1 MMKIWYDACTGKHM
15 RYGIAIAR
23 RLRKEGSEVILTT
36 REHPDTL
43 GVAQALGEKPLV
55 IGKYAPSSLSTRV
68 AESAKRTLK
77 FLDLF
82 EDNMPDVAISH
93 QSPEL
98 CRTAF
103 GLNIPII
110 LTADTPLAFAV
121 NKLTIPLATKLV
133 ASEAIPKRFF
143 MNYGAN
149 EIVQFKG
156 VDEVAWIKDF
166 KPSKTFDIKKPLII
180 VRQIETNAS
189 YALGKTDST
198 LKVSRRLSSYGTV
211 LFLSRYV
218 RKKIRG
224 LKIIKDFVDSASII
238 SHADLVIG
246 AGGTMSREAALQ
258 GVPSIV
264 ISEIGHTYVNKY
276 LAKKGFPLFF
286 ADTSNVL
293 SFAKR
298 YIGKRFEM
306 RDRLAELE
314 NPVDIIEKIVTEDH
328 FGNPN

>member
-1 MMKIWYDACTGKHM
+1 MKVWYDACTGKHM

-23 RLRKEGSEVILTT
+23 RLRKAGCEVTLTT

-43 GVAQALGEKPLV
+43 GIAQALGEEPIV
-55 IGKYAPSSLSTRV
+55 AGKYAPATLSTRL
-68 AESAKRTLK
+68 AESAKRTLR
-77 FLDLF
+77 FLELF
-82 EDNMPDVAISH
+82 KDNQPDVAISH

-110 LTADTPLAFAV
+110 LTADTPHAFAV

-133 ASEAIPKRFF
+133 VSEAFPIHFF
-143 MNYGAN
+143 KNYGASN
-149 EIVQFKG
+149 IVRFKG

-166 KPSKTFDIKKPLII
+166 KPSRISGFKKPLIV

-189 YALGKTDST
+189 YALGERDST
-198 LKVSRRLSSYGTV
+198 LEMAKKLANLGTV
-211 LFLSRYV
+211 LFLSRYTK
-218 RKKIRG
+218 REIPG
-224 LKIIKDFVDSASII
+224 LIVVKDFVDSASVV
-238 SHADLVIG
+238 SFADLVIG

-264 ISEIGHTYVNKY
+264 LSKIGRTYVNTY

-286 ADTSNVL
+286 AEASNVYTYAQKYL
-293 SFAKR
+293 
-298 YIGKRFEM
+298 GKRV
-306 RDRLAELE
+306 DVKAKLTELQ
-314 NPVDIIEKIVTEDH
+314 NPLDIIEHLVIKRE
-328 FGNPN
+328 FGKD

>member
-1 MMKIWYDACTGKHM
+1 MMRIWYDACTGKHM
-15 RYGIAIAR
+15 RYGIAVAR

-82 EDNMPDVAISH
+82 EGNIPDVAISH

-103 GLNIPII
+103 GLSIPII

-143 MNYGAN
+143 TSCGAN

-156 VDEVAWIKDF
+156 VDEVAWIKGF
-166 KPSKTFDIKKPLII
+166 KPSKTFDFKKPLII

-189 YALGKTDST
+189 YALGETDIT
-198 LKVSRRLSSYGTV
+198 LEVSRRLSNYGTV

-218 RKKIRG
+218 RKKIPG
-224 LKIIKDFVDSASII
+224 LRIIKDFVDSASMI
-238 SHADLVIG
+238 SNADLVVG

-258 GVPSIV
+258 GVPSII

-276 LAKKGFPLFF
+276 LARKGFPLYF
-286 ADTSNVL
+286 ADASNVL
-293 SFAKR
+293 SCARR
-298 YIGKRFEM
+298 YLGKRFDM
-306 RDRLAELE
+306 RNRLADLE
-314 NPVDIIEKIVTEDH
+314 NPLDIIEELVTKDY
-328 FGNPN
+328 F